1 MSDTVFQKIIN
12 REINADIVFEDDQ
25 SLAFH
30 DLNPQAPLHVL
41 VIPKRAIARLTD
53 AGDDDGALLGH
64 LMLVARTVAADAGYA
79 NAFRLAVN
87 NGEDAGQSVFHL
99 HIHVLAGRVF
109 GWPPG

>member
-1 MSDTVFQKIIN
+1 MSDTVFQKIID
-12 REINADIVFEDDQ
+12 REIDADIVFEDDQ

-41 VIPKRAIARLTD
+41 VIPKRPIARLAD
-53 AGDDDGALLGH
+53 AGDDDSTLLGH

-87 NGEDAGQSVFHL
+87 NGKEAGQSVFHL
-99 HIHVLAGRVF
+99 HIHVLAGRAF